1 MHQFIKYVLGQIMA
15 VTSSPA
21 MIDLMRT
28 VSVGT
33 SSSPKISNN
42 YNINETF
49 SALATLKDAHS
60 SSNFNDLITKLDN
73 ISKTTMKRPNK
84 TDCPSAGTLL
94 KSRFNQ
100 SFMKNGQLCPA
111 QVELMQY
118 IDPNLYNIWP
128 KGEQL
133 YSYFDAQKWGSNY
146 SSGNSNNNLKF
157 LGEFFNEDKSIIDQ
171 LNKWDSDNKFSFE
184 TGGKMTLNIPT

>member
-1 MHQFIKYVLGQIMA
+1 
-15 VTSSPA
+15 
-21 MIDLMRT
+21 
-28 VSVGT
+28 
-33 SSSPKISNN
+33 
-42 YNINETF
+42 
-49 SALATLKDAHS
+49 
-60 SSNFNDLITKLDN
+60 
-73 ISKTTMKRPNK
+73 MKRPNK

-118 IDPNLYNIWP
+118 IDPTLYNIWP

-146 SSGNSNNNLKF
+146 SSGNPNNNLKF

-184 TGGKMTLNIPT
+184 KVVK